1 MTKLFLEKIKFNKK
15 AFNKIYENFKF
26 DVYIAKHY
34 TTGLV
39 NRQDYAVMGASVNGI
54 GAMQLVDTDTK
65 VSKVCKYVME
75 MKTLTKQVRMY
86 IF

>member
-1 MTKLFLEKIKFNKK
+1 M
-15 AFNKIYENFKF
+15 
-26 DVYIAKHY
+26 YIAKHY